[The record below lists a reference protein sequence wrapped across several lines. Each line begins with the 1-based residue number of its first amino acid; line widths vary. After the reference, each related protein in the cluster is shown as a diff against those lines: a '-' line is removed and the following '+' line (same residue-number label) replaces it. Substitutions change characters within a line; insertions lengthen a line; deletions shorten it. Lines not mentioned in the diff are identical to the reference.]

1 MIGSLLKQNRR
12 KRKLE
17 EKEKESFLEQLKF
30 LRGASHKTSRK
41 SSRVIV
47 WDYSGQCPV
56 KY

>member
-17 EKEKESFLEQLKF
+17 EKEKESFLEQLNF